1 MCLKETDPYRVTL
14 LGETHS
20 DWPKIWLVQR
30 EKTLGKLE
38 GLLAD
43 AREAFVR
50 VKRHGLGQS
59 KRESTRE

>member
-1 MCLKETDPYRVTL
+1 M